1 MYSSTRRGGWAINQ
15 TSQNPGID
23 KKEEGR
29 LYTKSDPQK
38 TIELKLFSRSYPN
51 LSFTRFCRQKCQCS
65 WIGQAYLGNA
75 SNWRTLLN
83 RPVPP

>member
-38 TIELKLFSRSYPN
+38 TIELD
-51 LSFTRFCRQKCQCS
+51 
-65 WIGQAYLGNA
+65 
-75 SNWRTLLN
+75 
-83 RPVPP
+83 